1 MTALPRDRQRF
12 RRLMQTDL
20 AAFALQS
27 FPVLNSG
34 QRLDANWHIEAI
46 TTMLERVA
54 SGEVKRLIIE
64 MPPRSLK
71 SYLSSVVFPAWMLG
85 NHPHMQFICA
95 SYNNELADNFSYQ
108 CRQLMMSSF
117 YRQVFPAA
125 RLDPKWQAKSDFG
138 TAANGCRFATSV
150 GGTLTG
156 RGADVIIVDDPMKAG
171 DAHSETERANVFQWY
186 TSTLTSRLN
195 KPEEGAII
203 IVAQR
208 LHLWDLPGRLLDS
221 GGWERLTLPMVEWRD
236 RDVYLPGGQ
245 TMRRK
250 AGALLHPD
258 RVGPDVIAQLRREM
272 GERDFEAQYNQ
283 RPVPAGGALIKPEWI
298 RRYEGK
304 IEKGAFDF
312 IVQSWDTAYEI
323 NQRSDYSVCTTWGLL
338 RGDFY
343 LLDVERARL
352 PFYELERRVTL
363 LKRKWKAHLVIV
375 EKQGAGTSLAQNIAR
390 GRQDHWLKT
399 INAASSK
406 IDRASQ
412 QSTKFERGEIYFPT
426 EAPWLETL
434 ENELFSFPQVQHDDQ
449 VDSIV
454 QMLMSYDH
462 GNFYTLAA
470 TARH

>member
-1 MTALPRDRQRF
+1 
-12 RRLMQTDL
+12 
-20 AAFALQS
+20 
-27 FPVLNSG
+27 
-34 QRLDANWHIEAI
+34 
-46 TTMLERVA
+46 
-54 SGEVKRLIIE
+54 
-64 MPPRSLK
+64 
-71 SYLSSVVFPAWMLG
+71 
-85 NHPHMQFICA
+85 
-95 SYNNELADNFSYQ
+95 
-108 CRQLMMSSF
+108 MSDF

-125 RLDPKWQAKSDFG
+125 RLDPKWKAKSDFG
-138 TAANGCRFATSV
+138 TMANGCRFATSV

-171 DAHSETERANVFQWY
+171 DAHSETERANIFQWY

-221 GGWERLTLPMVEWRD
+221 GGWERLTLPMVEWCD
-236 RDVYLPGGQ
+236 RDVYLPEGHIL
-245 TMRRK
+245 RRK
-250 AGALLHPD
+250 TGALLHPG

-283 RPVPAGGALIKPEWI
+283 RPLPAGGALFKPEWI

-304 IEKGAFDF
+304 IGKGAFDL
-312 IVQSWDTAYEI
+312 IVQSWDTAYGI

-352 PFYELERRVTL
+352 PFFELEYRVML
-363 LKRKWKAHLVIV
+363 LKRKWKANLVIV
-375 EKQGAGTSLAQNIAR
+375 EKQGSGISLFQNIAF
-390 GRQDHWLKT
+390 GRLDHWLKPL
-399 INAASSK
+399 NPEGSK
-406 IDRASQ
+406 ISRASQ
-412 QSTKFERGEIYFPT
+412 QSPKFERGQIYFPT
-426 EAPWLETL
+426 EAPWLEVL

-454 QMLMSYDH
+454 QMLMGYDH
-462 GNFYTLAA
+462 GNYYPLAA
-470 TARH
+470 LARH